1 MSTTIRVD
9 VATRDRIAALAR
21 STGQPMTA
29 VIDEAMDAL
38 ERRRFFE
45 QFNNRYAEL
54 RRDDDVWAEI
64 EAERAAEAGGLRDS
78 SA

>member
-21 STGQPMTA
+21 LTGQPMTA

-64 EAERAAEAGGLRDS
+64 EAERAAEAGALRDS